1 MRDIDDDELIRT
13 DSGIYNIIY
22 TENSTGVGSLDFDD
36 RLQQYEN
43 EVDELIRDLDEAEE
57 DLDEDLKKDRD
68 DSDEL
73 NDINNQS
80 GYYLTEGDR
89 EDIDDLTDKLYD
101 AIQDFNDDTKEYT
114 EDELDM
120 LRNDDLDEGSE

>member
-1 MRDIDDDELIRT
+1 M
-13 DSGIYNIIY
+13 
-22 TENSTGVGSLDFDD
+22 DFDD
-36 RLQQYEN
+36 RLRQYEN

-101 AIQDFNDDTKEYT
+101 AI
-114 EDELDM
+114 
-120 LRNDDLDEGSE
+120 